1 MKPFL
6 NVYSQGEIVEI
17 EKAIVLSE
25 RAWKAD
31 QENGM
36 VCYISMKTFQ
46 DMKDWKSVKREKT
59 ADSAFSQ
66 IFNPSYLEVFMEI

>member
-25 RAWKAD
+25 RA
-31 QENGM
+31 
-36 VCYISMKTFQ
+36 
-46 DMKDWKSVKREKT
+46 
-59 ADSAFSQ
+59 
-66 IFNPSYLEVFMEI
+66 

>member
-17 EKAIVLSE
+17 EKAIVPSE

-36 VCYISMKTFQ
+36 VCYISMKTSRYEGLKICENAESAVFSLLTDFQ
-46 DMKDWKSVKREKT
+46 SFISWK
-59 ADSAFSQ
+59 
-66 IFNPSYLEVFMEI
+66 VFIEI